1 MKTIAI
7 RRILEYLLVFCI
19 ILEFNTPYLIFPE
32 VGRMIQLCFI
42 FILLSLLII
51 SNYSITQKVNILVFI
66 YWAGALFPM
75 LVLRNHNY
83 PAYIARYVLILP
95 LLWMYL
101 SHRKNFG
108 TFIYCSLFLKY
119 SNVVVII
126 AVVSLVMWLLCS
138 IFQIIPVTLFFP
150 SEWAPGIDFI
160 PSYWGIY
167 FETQFMAPL
176 GEKIWRN
183 TGIFNE
189 GPMYNMVLCVAFAIE
204 YFIQPIRSKIRLW
217 ILAITIF
224 TTFTTT
230 GQFFLI
236 GIGLWSVF
244 NKITRK
250 YRILLLFV
258 VPVLLYL
265 VYAAAGIL
273 LENKKETGGEAS
285 VDLRTEDII
294 WCMEAGMEHPILG
307 VGLILREGES
317 LWHGK
322 KLGRS
327 NSLFAVFA
335 RGGLFVLVLYISALL
350 LIPYLYYR
358 KYKDSKWFC
367 TMVCFFFVFAITIS
381 FLKYL
386 TFLFI
391 AWGLSNINL
400 KRWNIGVETWHT
412 RKRLD

>member
-19 ILEFNTPYLIFPE
+19 ILEFNTPYLIFSE
-32 VGRMIQLCFI
+32 VKRMIQIFPI
-42 FILLSLLII
+42 FILLGLLII
-51 SNYSITQKVNILVFI
+51 SNYSITKKVNILIFI
-66 YWAGALFPM
+66 YLAGALFPM
-75 LVLRNHNY
+75 LVLRDHNY
-83 PAYIARYVLILP
+83 PAYIIRYVLILP

-101 SHRKNFG
+101 SHRKEFG
-108 TFIYCSLFLKY
+108 ASAYCSLFLKY
-119 SNVVVII
+119 SNVMVVI
-126 AVVSLVMWLLCS
+126 AAVSLVMWLLCS
-138 IFQIIPVTLFFP
+138 ILQIVPVTLFFP
-150 SEWAPGIDFI
+150 YEWAPGIDFI
-160 PSYWGIY
+160 PTYWGIY
-167 FETQFMAPL
+167 FETQFIAPL

-189 GPMYNMVLCVAFAIE
+189 GPMYNMVLCVAFIIE
-204 YFIQPIRSKIRLW
+204 YFIQPIRSKTKLW

-236 GIGLWSVF
+236 GMGIWSVF
-244 NKITRK
+244 NKIGRK

-258 VPVLLYL
+258 GPVLLYL
-265 VYAAAGIL
+265 GYVTAGTL
-273 LENKKETGGEAS
+273 LENKMETGGEVS
-285 VDLRTEDII
+285 MDLRTEDIT
-294 WCMEAGMEHPILG
+294 WCMEAGMEHPMLG

-322 KLGRS
+322 TLGRS

-335 RGGLFVLVLYISALL
+335 RGGLFVLSLYIGALF
-350 LIPYLYYR
+350 LIPYFYYR
-358 KYKDSKWFC
+358 KYKDLKWFY
-367 TMVCFFFVFAITIS
+367 TMVCFFLVFIITIS

-400 KRWNIGVETWHT
+400 KRWNIGAE
-412 RKRLD
+412 D